1 MKKIMISVAPVAA
14 TDILINPRA
23 IARDV
28 YECYKNGAS
37 MVHLHCRDLNGNLT
51 PDLSLLEETVAY
63 IREMCDIVVEI
74 STGGVSN
81 LTIEER
87 VQPCY
92 PSWVEA
98 NSLNVGSVN
107 LGTSVY
113 QNPIKDVEYCV
124 KTIMDNKKIPETE
137 VFELGMINTVRELND
152 KFHFVKPILFALVF
166 GHGGEMPATVPALR
180 HMIQALEENFPN
192 GDYLYITTALK
203 VISVTPD
210 GKLSGQL
217 RKVRDESDK
226 SMTIFDADGTEVAL
240 YYGGSPYVIADEAT
254 GSIYPSKTMLNKS
267 YILGTD
273 ALGRDVL
280 TRLMYGTRIS
290 MLVALMAAFV
300 NLIIGILYGG
310 ISGYLGGTVDM
321 IMMRIVD
328 IISTIPLTLYVILI
342 MQVLGAGIQSIIV
355 ALGSVYWVDMARV
368 VRGQILSL
376 KQQEFVLAA
385 KTIGSSATTIL
396 FDHLIPNAL
405 GSILVTITMLIPSA
419 IFMEAFLGYLGIGL
433 QPPLAS
439 LGTMCNDASANLRT
453 SPHELLI
460 PALMICVIMF
470 AFNFVGDGLRDAL
483 DPKLKK

>member
-1 MKKIMISVAPVAA
+1 
-14 TDILINPRA
+14 
-23 IARDV
+23 
-28 YECYKNGAS
+28 

-192 GDYLYITTALK
+192 GDYLWGYTQAHREDWEMVKTALDMGA
-203 VISVTPD
+203 ST
-210 GKLSGQL
+210 
-217 RKVRDESDK
+217 VR
-226 SMTIFDADGTEVAL
+226 
-240 YYGGSPYVIADEAT
+240 
-254 GSIYPSKTMLNKS
+254 
-267 YILGTD
+267 
-273 ALGRDVL
+273 
-280 TRLMYGTRIS
+280 
-290 MLVALMAAFV
+290 
-300 NLIIGILYGG
+300 IGFED
-310 ISGYLGGTVDM
+310 SDM
-321 IMMRIVD
+321 IAPGVHVDNNAALIAKVSDIVKSKGMM
-328 IISTIPLTLYVILI
+328 P
-342 MQVLGAGIQSIIV
+342 M
-355 ALGSVYWVDMARV
+355 
-368 VRGQILSL
+368 LSL
-376 KQQEFVLAA
+376 
-385 KTIGSSATTIL
+385 IHI
-396 FDHLIPNAL
+396 
-405 GSILVTITMLIPSA
+405 
-419 IFMEAFLGYLGIGL
+419 
-433 QPPLAS
+433 
-439 LGTMCNDASANLRT
+439 
-453 SPHELLI
+453 
-460 PALMICVIMF
+460 
-470 AFNFVGDGLRDAL
+470 
-483 DPKLKK
+483 